1 MKQRRKSLYY
11 SKNRVS
17 QFPIRCEIL
26 MFSILLLSGLL
37 IGVLVA
43 KNGNESILDQ
53 VSRMFD
59 SFYSVRENQ
68 SIGASVINSLKVS
81 CAFWLI
87 NVLFGLCIIGI
98 PFVTV
103 IPVIRGLGIGL
114 VTGYIYSIYG
124 IKGIGYCFLI
134 IFPGALISFIAL
146 IYAVSDSFKMSL
158 YTLSSCV
165 NSGAPKGGAE
175 KIKIFAVRQIFYLM
189 LFAVSAFIDGI
200 VNKLFAGVFNF

>member
-17 QFPIRCEIL
+17 QLPIRREIL
-26 MFSILLLSGLL
+26 MFSVLLLSGLL

-43 KNGNESILDQ
+43 KNGNESILAQ

-87 NVLFGLCIIGI
+87 NLLFGLCLIGI
-98 PFVTV
+98 PFVTA

-165 NSGAPKGGAE
+165 NSGAPKGSAE
-175 KIKIFAVRQIFYLM
+175 KIKIFAVRQIFYLI
-189 LFAVSAFIDGI
+189 LFAVSAFTDGI

>member
-17 QFPIRCEIL
+17 QLPIRREIL

-43 KNGNESILDQ
+43 KNGNESILTQ

-98 PFVTV
+98 PFVTI

-189 LFAVSAFIDGI
+189 LFAVSAFTDGI

>member
-17 QFPIRCEIL
+17 QLPIRREIL

-189 LFAVSAFIDGI
+189 LFAVSAFTDGI

>member
-1 MKQRRKSLYY
+1 MNQRRKSLYY
-11 SKNRVS
+11 SKSTAR
-17 QFPIRCEIL
+17 QLPIRKEIL
-26 MFSILLLSGLL
+26 IFSMLLISGLL
-37 IGVLVA
+37 IGVMIA
-43 KNGNESILDQ
+43 KNGNESILTQ
-53 VSRMFD
+53 VSDIFN

-81 CAFWLI
+81 CSFWLV
-87 NVLFGLCIIGI
+87 NLLFGLCLIGI

-103 IPVIRGLGIGL
+103 IPMVRGLGIGL

-146 IYAVSDSFKMSL
+146 IYSVSDSFKMSL
-158 YTLSSCV
+158 YTLSACI
-165 NSGAPKGGAE
+165 NSATQKDGAE

-189 LFAVSAFIDGI
+189 LFAVAAFTDGI
-200 VNKLFAGVFNF
+200 ANKLFAGMFNF

>member
-17 QFPIRCEIL
+17 QLTIRREIL